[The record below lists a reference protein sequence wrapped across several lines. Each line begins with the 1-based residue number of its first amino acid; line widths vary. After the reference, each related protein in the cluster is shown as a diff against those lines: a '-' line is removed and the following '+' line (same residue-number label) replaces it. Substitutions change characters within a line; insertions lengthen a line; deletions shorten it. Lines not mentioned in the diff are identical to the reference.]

1 MLNSTLI
8 HPQILAALAAAGH
21 GSTVLIADANYAHST
36 GTRPGAPIVH
46 LNLSPGTVT
55 VDQVLTAI
63 VATAPVE
70 RATVMAPDDG
80 SDSPVQQRYADL
92 IGSAVPI
99 DVALRRDFKAACRGE
114 DLALT
119 IATGDDRYYTN
130 VLLTIGAVMPRRDVA
145 AAPPG

>member
-1 MLNSTLI
+1 MLNSALI

-36 GTRPGAPIVH
+36 GTRVGAPIVH

-63 VATAPVE
+63 VATTPVE

-80 SDSPVQQRYADL
+80 SNSPVQQRYSQL
-92 IGSAVPI
+92 IGDGVVI
-99 DVALRRDFKAACRGE
+99 DVAPRAEFKAACRGD

-119 IATGDDRYYTN
+119 VATGDDRYYTN
-130 VLLTIGAVMPRRDVA
+130 VLLTIGAVLPRRDVV
-145 AAPPG
+145 

>member
-1 MLNSTLI
+1 MLNTALI

-36 GTRPGAPIVH
+36 GTRPGAPVVH

-55 VDQVLTAI
+55 VDQVLAAV
-63 VATAPVE
+63 VATVPVE
-70 RATVMAPDDG
+70 SATVMAPDDG
-80 SDSPVQQRYADL
+80 SSSPVQQRYSDL

-99 DVALRRDFKAACRGE
+99 EVAVRAQFKAACRGD

-119 IATGDDRYYTN
+119 VATGDDRYYTN
-130 VLLTIGAVMPRRDVA
+130 VLLTIGAVLPRKDVS
-145 AAPPG
+145 

>member
-1 MLNSTLI
+1 MLNSSLI

-55 VDQVLTAI
+55 VDQVLAAVIAAI
-63 VATAPVE
+63 PVE

-80 SDSPVQQRYADL
+80 SYSPVRDRYAGL
-92 IGSAVPI
+92 LGEGVPV
-99 DVALRRDFKAACRGE
+99 DVAPRADFKAACRGE

-119 IATGDDRYYTN
+119 VATGDDRYYTN
-130 VLLTIGAVMPRRDVA
+130 VLLTIGAVIPRNHVVA
-145 AAPPG
+145 ATTD